1 LTAFF
6 YVNSFILLF
15 LIKFISELLKKKYF
29 IYLLLFLLFV
39 FSGCSKNKNKK
50 ITVISTEDSLSAYFS
65 LANDFSLAKEKR
77 LLFTQ
82 KAFNIVVNQD
92 NDSLNRVNMFKV
104 ANRYYNIN
112 NWKEFNKTVHLAL
125 LISERA
131 KDTLNI
137 IKAYTYLGD
146 YYESQSI
153 LDTSFQFFLKAE
165 KMYEKKGDKFNLG
178 KTLINKANLQYKA
191 GDFLG
196 SEKSVFNVLRIIK
209 GEKQINNILYDA
221 YNLLGIIYSELGED
235 ENAIAYHNKALL
247 ISADEMIPK
256 EFQSKATSYNNIGYL
271 YLDSQK
277 YLLAKNYFQ
286 KGLDQKNL
294 IIQKPS
300 LYAMLLDNLAYAKFK
315 LKETEGLPQLF
326 YQSLKVGD
334 SLNLTAGMF
343 INKIHLSEYFNSKSN
358 LIKALQYSKEA
369 LVLARNSNNSRNV
382 MLVLK
387 QLAVLEPKKAAAYTK
402 EYIHINEDLQKA
414 ERKMGDKFS
423 RIEYETDQIK
433 DENTDLETKNRNLLF
448 GFSAFTVLGLFLYI
462 LKSQKTKNRELLF
475 KQEQQKVNEE
485 IYNLMISQQNTIE
498 TNRVQE
504 KKRVAQEL
512 HDGVLGR
519 MFGIRMNLDSL
530 NKIHDGT
537 AVEKRTNY
545 LSELKNI
552 EQDIRE
558 ISHDLNREK
567 SELINNF
574 VAIVDN
580 LLEDQKK
587 TFKPKLIAIIDRTI
601 KWELVS
607 NSVKINLYRIIQ
619 ESLQNINKYS
629 EANSIRVEI
638 KKRDENLFL
647 TITDDGKGFDTKK
660 SKKGIG
666 LQNIESRT
674 EECNGTVDIQSKKGN
689 GTIITIAVPFENKQI
704 LT

>member
-1 LTAFF
+1 LK
-6 YVNSFILLF
+6 NKHF
-15 LIKFISELLKKKYF
+15 LYQIF
-29 IYLLLFLLFV
+29 FLLFI
-39 FSGCSKNKNKK
+39 FFGCSKKK
-50 ITVISTEDSLSAYFS
+50 TEAIVVTSSEDSLSTYFS
-65 LANDFSLAKEKR
+65 LANDFSLSTDER

-82 KAFNIVVNQD
+82 KAFNIVINQQ
-92 NDSLNRVNMFKV
+92 NDSVNRVNLFKV

-112 NWKEFNKTVHLAL
+112 NWKQFNKTVRLVLDKAE
-125 LISERA
+125 IA
-131 KDTLNI
+131 KDTLHLT
-137 IKAYTYLGD
+137 KAFTYLGD
-146 YYESQSI
+146 YYDSQAIS
-153 LDTSFQFFLKAE
+153 DSAFMFYNKAE
-165 KMYEKKGDKFNLG
+165 KMYTHPTDNIVLSKI
-178 KTLINKANLQYKA
+178 LINKANLQYKIGA
-191 GDFLG
+191 FLG
-196 SEKSVFNVLRIIK
+196 AQNSVFNILRKIK
-209 GEKQINNILYDA
+209 EEKQVNNILYDA
-221 YNLLGIIYSELGED
+221 YNLLGLIYNELGEYDNAIIYS
-235 ENAIAYHNKALL
+235 NKALA
-247 ISADEMIPK
+247 ISDDETIPE
-256 EFQSKATSYNNIGYL
+256 EFQSRASSYNNIGFIYL
-271 YLDSQK
+271 NSQN
-277 YLLAKNYFQ
+277 YLLAKSYFE

-294 IIQKPS
+294 LKYKPALFAVLS
-300 LYAMLLDNLAYAKFK
+300 DNLAYSKFK
-315 LKETEGLPQLF
+315 LSETDGLPELF
-326 YQSLKVGD
+326 YQSLKLRE
-334 SLNLTAGMF
+334 SLKLTSGIF
-343 INKIHLSEYFNSKSN
+343 VSKIHLSEYFASERDTVKA
-358 LIKALQYSKEA
+358 IKYSKQA
-369 LVLARNSNNSRNV
+369 LLLARTTNVSRDV
-382 MLVLK
+382 LVALK
-387 QLAVLEPKKAAAYTK
+387 QLAVIEPKYESVYSK
-402 EYIHINEDLQKA
+402 EYIHINENLQKA

-448 GFSAFTVLGLFLYI
+448 GFSALTVLGLFLYI
-462 LKSQKTKNRELLF
+462 LKAQKTKNRELLF

-519 MFGIRMNLDSL
+519 MFGVRMNLDGL
-530 NKIHDGT
+530 NKFNDELAI
-537 AVEKRTNY
+537 KQRISY

-619 ESLQNINKYS
+619 ESLQNINKYA
-629 EANSIRVEI
+629 EANSIKVEI
-638 KKRDENLFL
+638 KKRDEDLFL

-666 LQNIESRT
+666 LQNIQSRT
-674 EECNGTVDIQSKKGN
+674 TECNGTVDIESKKGE
-689 GTIITIAVPFENKQI
+689 GTVITVAVPFENKQI

>member
-1 LTAFF
+1 MK
-6 YVNSFILLF
+6 N
-15 LIKFISELLKKKYF
+15 
-29 IYLLLFLLFV
+29 IYSITSLLLLLLLVLF
-39 FSGCSKNKNKK
+39 GCSKKNTND
-50 ITVISTEDSLSAYFS
+50 IPLTSSEDSLSIYFS

-77 LLFTQ
+77 LVFTQ
-82 KAFNIVVNQD
+82 KAFNIVANQE

-112 NWKEFNKTVHLAL
+112 NWKEFDNAVHLVL
-125 LISERA
+125 NLSEKA
-131 KDTLNI
+131 GDTLNT

-146 YYESQSI
+146 YYESQGI
-153 LDTSFQFFLKAE
+153 LDSSFQFYKKAE
-165 KMYEKKGDKFNLG
+165 NMYKDKSDNFNLG

-191 GDFLG
+191 GDFSG
-196 SEKSVFNVLRIIK
+196 SATTVFRVLRIIR
-209 GEKQINNILYDA
+209 GEKQTNNILYDA
-221 YNLLGIIYSELGED
+221 YNLLGIIYGELGEY
-235 ENAIAYHNKALL
+235 ENAITYHNKALL
-247 ISADEMIPK
+247 ISDDQIIPK
-256 EFQSKATSYNNIGYL
+256 VFQARATSYNNIGFL
-271 YLDSQK
+271 YLSSQK
-277 YLLAKNYFQ
+277 YLLAKEYFQ
-286 KGLDQKNL
+286 KGLKQENL
-294 IIQKPS
+294 FIQKPS
-300 LYAMLLDNLAYAKFK
+300 VYGMLLDNLAFSKFK
-315 LKETEGLPQLF
+315 LNETDGLPQLF
-326 YQSLKVGD
+326 YQSLKLRD
-334 SLNLTAGMF
+334 SLKLNAGIF
-343 INKIHLSEYFNSKSN
+343 INKIHLSEYFASKN
-358 LIKALQYSKEA
+358 DTIKALQYSKEA
-369 LVLARNSNNSRNV
+369 LLLSKATNNPRDVLVA
-382 MLVLK
+382 LK
-387 QLAVLEPKKAAAYTK
+387 QLAVIEPEKAAIYTK
-402 EYIHINEDLQKA
+402 KYIQLNENLQKS
-414 ERKMGDKFS
+414 ERNMGDKFS

-433 DENTDLETKNRNLLF
+433 DENSDLETKNRNLLF
-448 GFSAFTVLGLFLYI
+448 GFSAIIVVGLFLYI
-462 LKSQKTKNRELLF
+462 LKAQKTKNRELLF

-519 MFGIRMNLDSL
+519 MFGVRMNLDGL
-530 NKIHDGT
+530 NKFNDEPAI
-537 AVEKRTNY
+537 KQRISY

-619 ESLQNINKYS
+619 ESLQNINKYA
-629 EANSIRVEI
+629 EANSIKVEI
-638 KKRDENLFL
+638 KKRDEDLFL

-666 LQNIESRT
+666 IQNIQSRT
-674 EECNGTVDIQSKKGN
+674 AECNGTVDIESKKGE
-689 GTIITIAVPFENKQI
+689 GTVITVAIPFENKQI